1 MQSFGF
7 FFDSRGVSFYNG
19 KNGEG
24 MVFVDA
30 IQRILS
36 RVSVRRYSDREI
48 SDEALRVILEA
59 GMAGPSCVK
68 EHVFLILL
76 PGFFLKRW
84 HPDPHR
90 PGRWLPAGRGSAPC
104 SLPSSVSA
112 YSPGP
117 PLLHIPAGHG
127 FTGAVPDTFKTD
139 AQEGILP
146 VTEDVCLVV
155 HVDHKHLD
163 AIGRGVVPLSGRFRI
178 FVGNMFGNENRFV
191 VVRIKHRNLMLSPG
205 LGDRRVTL

>member
-1 MQSFGF
+1 ME
-7 FFDSRGVSFYNG
+7 

-76 PGFFLKRW
+76 PGFFLKRGGILILIG
-84 HPDPHR
+84 
-90 PGRWLPAGRGSAPC
+90 PGAGFQ
-104 SLPSSVSA
+104 
-112 YSPGP
+112 PGED
-117 PLLHIPAGHG
+117 LLH
-127 FTGAVPDTFKTD
+127 VR
-139 AQEGILP
+139 
-146 VTEDVCLVV
+146 CLLRFQRIVQGLRCSISPRDMV
-155 HVDHKHLD
+155 S
-163 AIGRGVVPLSGRFRI
+163 PEPFRI
-178 FVGNMFGNENRFV
+178 LSKQMLRKASSRSQRMYAWLSTLTISTWMPSAV
-191 VVRIKHRNLMLSPG
+191 V
-205 LGDRRVTL
+205 

>member
-76 PGFFLKRW
+76 PGFFLKRGGILILIG
-84 HPDPHR
+84 
-90 PGRWLPAGRGSAPC
+90 PGAGFQ
-104 SLPSSVSA
+104 
-112 YSPGP
+112 PGED
-117 PLLHIPAGHG
+117 LLHIPAGHG
-127 FTGAVPDTFKTD
+127 FAGAVPDTFKTD